1 MKRIMLMEDD
11 ARIASALAIR
21 LEAAGYEVLTAPDG
35 FRGLKQTLENR
46 PDLLLMDIWMPV
58 GTGFSVAQR
67 LQELGLAGIPLIFI
81 TASKVEGLREAAQQL
96 GAAAFFQKPYNSQQL
111 LAAIALA
118 LESRALEMQPQL

>member
-1 MKRIMLMEDD
+1 MLMEDD

-46 PDLLLMDIWMPV
+46 PNLLLMDIWMPV

-81 TASKVEGLREAAQQL
+81 TASKMEGLRETAHEL

-111 LAAIALA
+111 LAAIAHA
-118 LESRALEMQPQL
+118 LEPQTRAPEMLPQL